1 MTETATLDRDVRLHL
16 LGMAVETGR
25 VPQADEIAAALELQA
40 GEVEASLR
48 RLAGGRVIVLSPAP
62 HATIVWMANPF
73 SAVPTMFRVT
83 SGDRS
88 YWGNCIWDA
97 LGIISMM
104 NGDGA
109 ISCPCGD
116 CGEPMTLHVRDGALT
131 NDGGIVHFGVP
142 ARRWWDNIGF
152 T

>member
-1 MTETATLDRDVRLHL
+1 VTENATLDRDVRIHL
-16 LGMAVETGR
+16 LRTAVETGR
-25 VPQADEIAAALELQA
+25 VPQADEIAAGLDLPT
-40 GEVEASLR
+40 GEVETSLR
-48 RLAGGRVIVLSPAP
+48 RLAEGRVIVLSPAP

-83 SGDRS
+83 SGDIS
-88 YWGNCIWDA
+88 SWGNCIWDA
-97 LGIISMM
+97 LGIISMT

-116 CGEPMTLHVRDGALT
+116 CGEPMTLHVQDGALV
-131 NDGGIVHFGVP
+131 NNGGILHFGVP